1 MADAITI
8 IFKYLSCGLAAITFL
23 YAMVTVPKL
32 TVLSGKSEHV
42 YYAVVLLVPLSLA
55 QATIVWTVASQATDA
70 YGVIK
75 LIAIAAQHLVFIRIL
90 YCIRK
95 CGNLYRFFE
104 ESCGG

>member
-1 MADAITI
+1 MTEVIVTL
-8 IFKYLSCGLAAITFL
+8 FKYLSCGLSVITFL
-23 YAMVTVPKL
+23 YAIVTIPKL

-55 QATIVWTVASQATDA
+55 QATIVWTVASQSVDT

-95 CGNLYRFFE
+95 CGNSYRFFG